1 MRRTRTRPRW
11 ARPERLAAAGA
22 LCLLAVL
29 MCLSQLACP
38 AFAAEPSP
46 AAQEPAQSA
55 SGEPAEEGGGLSTGA
70 AVTGTAVLVG
80 AGAYT
85 FVRKKWNEEKE
96 KPREFVH
103 YENHTREGT
112 LTPEERRDLID

>member
-1 MRRTRTRPRW
+1 M
-11 ARPERLAAAGA
+11 
-22 LCLLAVL
+22 
-29 MCLSQLACP
+29 
-38 AFAAEPSP
+38 
-46 AAQEPAQSA
+46 
-55 SGEPAEEGGGLSTGA
+55 
-70 AVTGTAVLVG
+70 LVG

-85 FVRKKWNEEKE
+85 FVRRKWNEEKE